1 MNWPI
6 LGIRMYR
13 ITLKHERHYSA
24 FAYQCIEVAVGS
36 SFVGLEKILFQ
47 DQRSLVD
54 VALLRVGVALLGVGV
69 ALLPVATVLRS
80 DMVLMVRGNVVLL
93 IR

>member
-1 MNWPI
+1 M
-6 LGIRMYR
+6 
-13 ITLKHERHYSA
+13 
-24 FAYQCIEVAVGS
+24 
-36 SFVGLEKILFQ
+36 GLEKILFQ

-54 VALLRVGVALLGVGV
+54 VTLLRVGVALQGVGV
-69 ALLPVATVLRS
+69 DLLPVATVLRS

>member
-1 MNWPI
+1 M
-6 LGIRMYR
+6 
-13 ITLKHERHYSA
+13 
-24 FAYQCIEVAVGS
+24 
-36 SFVGLEKILFQ
+36 GLEKILFQ
-47 DQRSLVD
+47 DQRSLVG